1 LTGFEEF
8 ATIHAIKPRQ
18 ALGRTP
24 RFFPGKRMD
33 SLTMQNTQKKVH
45 TFLEKWLDKS
55 IKQYV
60 GAMNEQNNGHL
71 HELIMGGI
79 EKPLVE
85 IVLKETNGNQTQAA
99 NILGINR
106 NTLRKKIAEYE
117 IKCKSKT

>member
-1 LTGFEEF
+1 MSSFEMKNNE
-8 ATIHAIKPRQ
+8 
-18 ALGRTP
+18 
-24 RFFPGKRMD
+24 
-33 SLTMQNTQKKVH
+33 KKVH
-45 TFLEKWLDKS
+45 NFLEKWLDKS

-60 GAMNEQNNGHL
+60 SVMGQDSNGHL

-117 IKCKSKT
+117 IKCKKT